1 MALNLQITTITV
13 SSYTIVSSNTVLLV
27 NVAGPVSIKLPTG
40 SGGDDQR
47 SYFIKDISGNAT
59 TNPITITANGG
70 RLIDGTTFA
79 ILNGGYS
86 HIQVVSDGS
95 NWFTI

>member
-59 TNPITITANGG
+59 TNPKDSRFFNFDYEENEIKFGNVTAS
-70 RLIDGTTFA
+70 LIDKQNLK
-79 ILNGGYS
+79 I
-86 HIQVVSDGS
+86 
-95 NWFTI
+95 